1 MAHADKFGTLVERY
15 KAFDTRRNAKMKRSR
30 EYAKLTIPGL
40 LPDQSIGGDD
50 SLPVPYSSMPAEGI
64 TALSARMVSV
74 LYPLNNVPFFELGLD
89 DELEIEGEDTTD
101 ESAVLTRIAK
111 RAMQQLQPTNLRSA
125 LYVVQQHL
133 QVVGDVLLFQKDN
146 YDFQVFRL
154 DQYVVRRTP
163 DGDWRE
169 IIVQEWVDPEYLPD
183 DVRDFPHKKVE
194 DSNSGV
200 GPDKDLEAIYTQIKW
215 NAEEKRYDV
224 KREFREKTF
233 DDDTFYEVS
242 PYFPLRWV
250 AVAGEDY
257 GRSLIEDAHGD
268 VRMLDMLRKAL
279 VDGSIMNAT
288 AFWGIN
294 PGGITEMRDFDNAV
308 NGMAIS
314 AVEGDIFAIQATNQA
329 QVATTLAAIDALETR
344 LGRRFLM
351 ESVVQPQGERVTAI
365 QIRRIAAELE
375 QVLGGALSI
384 QSRDIL
390 IPMIRRTLYKMAV
403 DEIITVA
410 MAPFLAD
417 PASILKLNVKAGL
430 EVLQREALNEKLLQ
444 IAQVV
449 SQLPPEAQATLIWP
463 AWMMQFLVSF
473 GIETTG
479 LVKTPEV
486 MEAERQ
492 AAMEEQR
499 SLQAEAAGQQALSAA
514 ATQQAGAS

>member
-1 MAHADKFGTLVERY
+1 MAHVNKFGTLNERY
-15 KAFDTRRNAKMKRSR
+15 KAFDARRAAKLRRSR
-30 EYAKLTIPGL
+30 EYAKLTIPSL
-40 LPDQSIGGDD
+40 LPEQSIGSEDER
-50 SLPVPYSSMPAEGI
+50 PVPYSSMPAERV

-74 LYPLNNVPFFELGLD
+74 LYPLNNVPFFELGVD
-89 DELEIEGEDTTD
+89 DQLEAEGEDTTQ
-101 ESAVLTRIAK
+101 ESAILSRIA
-111 RAMQQLQPTNLRSA
+111 RRTMQQLQPTNFRSA
-125 LYVVQQHL
+125 LYVAQQHL

-146 YDFQVFRL
+146 YDFQVYRL

-163 DGDWRE
+163 DGEWRE
-169 IIVQEWVDPEYLPD
+169 IIVQEWIDPEYLPEEI
-183 DVRDFPHKKVE
+183 RNFPHGQTENV
-194 DSNSGV
+194 DGGL
-200 GPDKDLEAIYTQIKW
+200 GPDNDLEAIYTQIKW
-215 NAEEKRYDV
+215 NDEEERYDV
-224 KREFREKTF
+224 KREFREKIF

-279 VDGSIMNAT
+279 IDGSIMNAT

-294 PGGITEMRDFDNAV
+294 PGGITEQRDFDNAV
-308 NGMAIS
+308 NGMSIG
-314 AVEGDIFAIQATNQA
+314 AVQGDIFTIQAENQA
-329 QVATTLAAIDALETR
+329 QVAVTLQAINALETR

-351 ESVVQPQGERVTAI
+351 NTLVQPEGERVTAT
-365 QIRRIAAELE
+365 QIRTIAAELE
-375 QVLGGALSI
+375 QVLGGAISI
-384 QSRDIL
+384 QSRDIQ
-390 IPMIRRTLYKMAV
+390 IPVIRRTLYKMAV
-403 DEIITVA
+403 DEIIPPD
-410 MAPFLAD
+410 MAEFLAD
-417 PASILKLNVKAGL
+417 PESILKLTVKAGV
-430 EVLQREALNEKLLQ
+430 EVLQREAQNEKLLQ

-449 SQLPPEAQATLIWP
+449 SQLPPEAQAVLIWP

-492 AAMEEQR
+492 AVMEEQR
-499 SLQAEAAGQQALSAA
+499 SLQAEQAGQQALSAA